1 MSAMASLAVPA
12 SVAELM
18 AGVGLEAASLRA
30 ASLKAVGVGPL
41 RAVVVGSLRAVVVGF
56 ESAVDDADEGI
67 RAIATAVRIGAN
79 SAEGQNARDENSGKT
94 SLDR

>member
-30 ASLKAVGVGPL
+30 ASLKAVG
-41 RAVVVGSLRAVVVGF
+41 VGSLRAVVVGF